1 MSKKKADPFAAGQP
15 YNGTTASR
23 FIEALK
29 VPEGKLS
36 GRNIRL
42 AQFQRQFI
50 DGAVNKNTAMACLS
64 VGRGNGKSTLT
75 AGLGLGALLGIWDDQ
90 PRREIL
96 VAARVRDQASVVF
109 TYVLGL
115 IASLPEELQEQII
128 VRRGARLE
136 FEYEG
141 NGGGH
146 ILRCIAAEPK
156 NALGTSPTLAIMDE
170 RGHWHDDKGDDLEA
184 ALLSGLGKRGG
195 QCYMIS
201 TSASSD
207 THSFSQWLDAP
218 PEGAYVQEH
227 RPEVGLPADD
237 VDSLMVANPGAV
249 EGIGSSLEW
258 LQAQARRAIARGG
271 SSLSSFRL
279 YNRNERVSGER
290 RDMLIDVD
298 TWLDCEV
305 GELPPREGPLIVGVD
320 LGGSSSMSA
329 AVLYWPETHRME
341 SFGAFPNEPNL
352 EDRGHRDGVRG
363 RYVEMEQRGEL
374 VTLGGSIVPADKFL
388 ALIARKTDGYP
399 IACLTSDRYRQS
411 EFEEAMRKAGLRVPV
426 VWRGMGWRDGA
437 EDVERFRQAVF
448 DDQVKALPSMLMRSA
463 LSDAVTISDVSGNAK
478 LAKARSLGRI
488 DPAAAAV
495 LAVAEGRRL
504 LGRKPKESGP
514 VAVWA

>member
-1 MSKKKADPFAAGQP
+1 MKRKTDPFKPGQT
-15 YNGTTASR
+15 YNGTTAAR
-23 FIEALK
+23 FIESLK

-36 GRNIRL
+36 GQHIRL
-42 AQFQRQFI
+42 AQFQRDFI
-50 DGAVNKNTAMACLS
+50 AGAVDKKTAMACLS

-75 AGLGLGALLGIWDDQ
+75 AGLGLGALLGIWDNQ

-115 IASLPEELQEQII
+115 IASLPDELQNQIT
-128 VRRGARLE
+128 VRRGAKLE
-136 FEYEG
+136 FEFDG
-141 NGGGH
+141 GGGH

-156 NALGTSPTLAIMDE
+156 NALDTSPTLAIMDE

-207 THSFSQWLDAP
+207 THSFSQWFDSP
-218 PEGAYVQEH
+218 PEGTFVQEH
-227 RPEVGLPADD
+227 RPEIGLPADD
-237 VDSLMVANPGAV
+237 LDSLLIANPGAAQ
-249 EGIGSSLEW
+249 GIGSTIDW
-258 LQAQARRAIARGG
+258 LQEQARRAIARGG

-279 YNRNERVSGER
+279 YNRNARVSGER

-305 GELPPREGPLIVGVD
+305 AELPAREGPLIVGVD

-329 AVLYWPETHRME
+329 AVFYWPQTARME
-341 SFGAFPNEPNL
+341 SFGCFPSEPGL
-352 EDRGHRDGVRG
+352 EDRGTRDGVRG
-363 RYVEMEQRGEL
+363 RYVEINQRGEL
-374 VTLGGSIVPADKFL
+374 ATLGGSIVPADKFL
-388 ALIARKTDGYP
+388 AMIARRADGYP

-426 VWRGMGWRDGA
+426 VWRGMGWKDGA
-437 EDVERFRQAVF
+437 EDVERFRQAVA
-448 DDQVKALPSMLMRSA
+448 DEQVKASPSLLMRSA

-504 LGRKPKESGP
+504 LGRTPKDADKP